1 MKHLLTA
8 LLFTTILF
16 SCKKSSDDNNNNNQQ
31 KSKTTLLTQAPW
43 YHTLVQK
50 RSSPSDPWETNN
62 FSMQP
67 CGMDDI
73 FTFGSTGSYLWDD
86 GATDCG
92 TSPQT
97 LESGTWVFANN
108 ETHMT
113 VTLTNTPGVTPV
125 QDWTIEQLDENT
137 LIYSYYFATGPY
149 YRKTM
154 AH

>member
-1 MKHLLTA
+1 MKTFLTA
-8 LLFTTILF
+8 LVLTTILF
-16 SCKKSSDDNNNNNQQ
+16 SCKKDKEDNQA
-31 KSKTTLLTQAPW
+31 KSKTTLLTQAAW
-43 YHTLVQK
+43 HHTLVQK

-73 FTFGSTGSYLWDD
+73 FTFGSNSSYLWDD
-86 GATDCG
+86 GPTDCG
-92 TSPQT
+92 SSPQT
-97 LESGTWVFANN
+97 IEGGNWAFNSD

-113 VTLTNTPGVTPV
+113 VTITNTAGVTPV

-137 LIYSYYFATGPY
+137 FIYSYYFQTGPY